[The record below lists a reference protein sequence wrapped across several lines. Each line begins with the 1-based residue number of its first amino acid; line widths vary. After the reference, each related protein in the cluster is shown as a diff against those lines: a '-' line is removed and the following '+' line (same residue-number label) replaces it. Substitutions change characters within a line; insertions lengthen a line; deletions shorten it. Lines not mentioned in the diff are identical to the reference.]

1 MQTQFNEELTA
12 ATSKSYE
19 TLKNLGDINSSALRK
34 ITDLQFDFI
43 SMNVESGIEQAK
55 SLNSK
60 KDAKDIFA
68 SSAEF
73 VSDYNEKMLGFT
85 NQTVEIL
92 TESSNEAKSLFEND
106 GESEGLTDYAQLL
119 YGQAA
124 LAEGAALDNPAVFA
138 KLVAK
143 LTAFA
148 DYAYRGANWRYDTDM
163 SVHALRPE
171 AGEDRLYAGWSQR
184 ARHLLHQDSIHAHR
198 SCAHHTA

>member
-1 MQTQFNEELTA
+1 MQTQFNEALTT

-92 TESSNEAKSLFEND
+92 TESSNEAKSLFEKVIA
-106 GESEGLTDYAQLL
+106 SK
-119 YGQAA
+119 AA
-124 LAEGAALDNPAVFA
+124 PAKKPAKAKTIKAETEKP
-138 KLVAK
+138 VAK
-143 LTAFA
+143 
-148 DYAYRGANWRYDTDM
+148 
-163 SVHALRPE
+163 E
-171 AGEDRLYAGWSQR
+171 AAKKEA
-184 ARHLLHQDSIHAHR
+184 
-198 SCAHHTA
+198 